1 MKHAVQIDPL
11 NMGKAIACTNFVM
24 AFFGL
29 VAASLAGIDMTGS
42 TWKMLLVTPILLA
55 LVGLLYGL
63 VGGSIYNA
71 MVRKK
76 GEGAGLVVTDSPS

>member
-1 MKHAVQIDPL
+1 MKHAVLIDPL
-11 NMGKAIACTNFVM
+11 NMGKALACSNFVM

-29 VAASLAGIDMTGS
+29 VAASLAGIDMTGP

-55 LVGLLYGL
+55 LAGLLYGL
-63 VGGSIYNA
+63 VGGAIYNA

-76 GEGAGLVVTDSPS
+76 GDGPGMVVSDN